1 MATKKKP
8 VTAEEKAVKETVE
21 ESAKVAEIEEKT
33 ASNPIDD
40 FINRKLKAI
49 NNLNNPAK
57 ARRYAK
63 WLFANHKRGIK

>member
-1 MATKKKP
+1 MATKKK
-8 VTAEEKAVKETVE
+8 TAEEKVD
-21 ESAKVAEIEEKT
+21 ESVKVAEIEEKT
-33 ASNPIDD
+33 ASNPVDD

-63 WLFANHKRGIK
+63 WLFANHKRGTK